1 MKLHTLTRMDAFLAA
16 LAAVAGLALYIRTLA
31 PDLLLGD
38 SGEFQTLVY
47 TLGMT
52 HPTGYPVFVLLGRLF
67 TLLPLGDL
75 AWRANLFVAVLASI
89 TLACVYLSIRLLAG
103 WRFAALTGTFSLAVT
118 PLFWF
123 YAVIAELYIPAC
135 AFTSAI
141 ILLLFLWRQNENPRF
156 LFAAGLLGGLSLGVH
171 STVALIAPGIG
182 IWLLVSGQFR
192 KSWKPALFGASL
204 GLFLALASFFFLD
217 RYNAP
222 STYYNATVRHA
233 LSAWEMDPAD
243 FDSPVERLEF
253 LYTGRQFNKLMFRAP
268 AEVMQENGSIYLG
281 ILQDTFAPLTLAL
294 IGLGLLTV
302 FISHWRERL
311 LFLLAG
317 GAQTLFALNY
327 EVDDFYVFF
336 IPSFVFLAFWAGI
349 GLGKLLDGIGWGARR
364 LLKGQKPAFA
374 ASALVGAIVL
384 GLSIQ
389 FWSEM
394 LLTAWQDERV
404 SFAIGTPLDEYPYP
418 IEDPAWV
425 HDDAEML
432 VNALE
437 PDAILFTGWDVLY
450 PYYFVAHV
458 EHGKTGMAFHETYPQ
473 EGMNG
478 LAESTADYVSASLSR
493 PIYFQERPHG
503 VAAARFAFKPV
514 NKNGIRLYQVTGEK
528 P

>member
-1 MKLHTLTRMDAFLAA
+1 MKFHSLARTDAFVAA
-16 LAAVAGLALYIRTLA
+16 LVAFSSLALYTRTLA
-31 PDLLLGD
+31 PGLLLGD

-67 TLLPLGDL
+67 TLLPIGEL
-75 AWRANLFVAVLASI
+75 AWRANLFVAILAAL
-89 TLACVYLSIRLLAG
+89 TLACVYLSLRLLVG
-103 WRFAALTGTFSLAVT
+103 WRLAALAGTFALAVN

-123 YAVIAELYIPAC
+123 YAVVAELYIPAC
-135 AFTSAI
+135 AFIAAI
-141 ILLLFLWRQNENPRF
+141 VLLLLLWRQSENPRF
-156 LFAAGLLGGLSLGVH
+156 LFTAGLLGGLSLGVH

-182 IWLLVSGQFR
+182 IWLLVNGQFR
-192 KSWKPALFGASL
+192 KSWKPAVFGALL
-204 GLFLALASFFFLD
+204 GLLLAFSSFLFLD
-217 RYNAP
+217 FYSAP
-222 STYYNATVRHA
+222 STYYDATVRHA
-233 LSAWEMDPAD
+233 LSAWTMTPAD
-243 FDSPVERLEF
+243 FDSPFERLEF
-253 LYTGRQFNKLMFRAP
+253 LYTGRQFSQLMFRNP
-268 AEVMQENGSIYLG
+268 IEVMQNNGGGYLE
-281 ILQDTFAPLTLAL
+281 ILQNGFAPLTLAL
-294 IGLGLLTV
+294 IGLGLPAV
-302 FISHWRERL
+302 FVSCWREGL

-336 IPSFVFLAFWAGI
+336 IPSFVFLALWAGI

-374 ASALVGAIVL
+374 ASALLGAIVL

-389 FWSEM
+389 PWSEM
-394 LLTAWQDERV
+394 LLTAWRDERV
-404 SFAIGTPLDEYPYP
+404 TFAIGTPLDEYPYP

-425 HDDAEML
+425 HDEAEVL

-458 EHGKTGMAFHETYPQ
+458 EQGKTGLAFHETYPQ
-473 EGMNG
+473 DGMNG
-478 LAESTADYVSASLSR
+478 LAESTADYIAASLPR
-493 PIYFQERPHG
+493 PVYFAERPTG
-503 VAAARFAFKPV
+503 ANATRFTFKPV
-514 NKNGIRLYQVTGEK
+514 IKDGIRLYQVTGVK

>member
-1 MKLHTLTRMDAFLAA
+1 MKFHPLARTDAFVAA
-16 LAAVAGLALYIRTLA
+16 LVAFSGLALYTRSLA
-31 PDLLLGD
+31 PGLLLGD

-52 HPTGYPVFVLLGRLF
+52 HPTGYPVFVLLGHLF

-75 AWRANLFVAVLASI
+75 TWRANLFVAVLASI

-135 AFTSAI
+135 AFTAAI
-141 ILLLFLWRQNENPRF
+141 ILSLLFWRQNENPRL
-156 LFAAGLLGGLSLGVH
+156 LFATGLLGGLSLGVH

-182 IWLLVSGQFR
+182 IWLLVNGQFR
-192 KSWKPALFGASL
+192 KDWKPALAGAIL
-204 GLFLALASFFFLD
+204 GLLLSISSFLFIDL
-217 RYNAP
+217 YNAP

-233 LSAWEMDPAD
+233 LSAWEMTPAD
-243 FDSPVERLEF
+243 FDSPLERLEF
-253 LYTGRQFNKLMFRAP
+253 LYTGRQFNKQMFRAP
-268 AEVMQENGSIYLG
+268 QEVMPLTVPAYGEILG
-281 ILQDTFAPLTLAL
+281 LSFAPLVLVLMALGIVTL
-294 IGLGLLTV
+294 
-302 FISHWRERL
+302 FITHWREGI

-336 IPSFVFLAFWAGI
+336 IPSFVFLALWTGI
-349 GLGKLLDGIGWGARR
+349 GLGKVLDGISWGVRR
-364 LLKGQKPAFA
+364 LLKGPKPAFA
-374 ASALVGAIVL
+374 ASALVGAIVF

-425 HDDAEML
+425 HDEAEML